1 MRQVVTL
8 GNWGLQVTLAVGFF
22 GKWIVV
28 EIDFRFSSDFVQR
41 Y

>member
-1 MRQVVTL
+1 MWQVVTL

-28 EIDFRFSSDFVQR
+28 GIDFRIASDFVQR